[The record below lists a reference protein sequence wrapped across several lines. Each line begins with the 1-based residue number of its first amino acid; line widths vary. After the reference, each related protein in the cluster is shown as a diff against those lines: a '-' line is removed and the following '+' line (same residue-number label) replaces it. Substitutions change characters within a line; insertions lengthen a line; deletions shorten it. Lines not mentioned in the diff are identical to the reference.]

1 MVPTDFLKPIS
12 FVIFAL
18 LSLISEKQLYSEEVF
33 TFFETFEYITF
44 TSLMIF
50 MISFSAQMT
59 FNSNVVVVNEFRVT
73 LIGIYDVEAGRS
85 R

>member
-33 TFFETFEYITF
+33 AFETFEYITS
-44 TSLMIF
+44 TSPITEML
-50 MISFSAQMT
+50 SFSAQMT